1 MTNCTKKPK
10 IVSICQIHQMGTLI
24 EAICVIVAGV
34 EVVNN
39 LKLSKDRFV
48 ETYDIE

>member
-1 MTNCTKKPK
+1 
-10 IVSICQIHQMGTLI
+10 MGTLI